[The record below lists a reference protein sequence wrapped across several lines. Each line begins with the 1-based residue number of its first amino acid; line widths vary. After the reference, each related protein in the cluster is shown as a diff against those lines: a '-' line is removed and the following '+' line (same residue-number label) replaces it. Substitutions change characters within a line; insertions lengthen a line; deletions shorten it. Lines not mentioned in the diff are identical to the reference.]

1 MIPLY
6 EIPRVVEFL
15 ETECRMVVTR
25 GGVGMGRDGILLFK
39 GHRVS
44 VLKDEENS
52 GDDWWW
58 QLDISVNIFNIAE
71 K

>member
-1 MIPLY
+1 MVPLY

-52 GDDWWW
+52 GDDW
-58 QLDISVNIFNIAE
+58 
-71 K
+71 

>member
-15 ETECRMVVTR
+15 ETERRVVVTR
-25 GGVGMGRDGILLFK
+25 GWVGMGRDGMLLFK

-44 VLKDEENS
+44 VLKDEENP
-52 GDDWWW
+52 GDDR
-58 QLDISVNIFNIAE
+58 
-71 K
+71 